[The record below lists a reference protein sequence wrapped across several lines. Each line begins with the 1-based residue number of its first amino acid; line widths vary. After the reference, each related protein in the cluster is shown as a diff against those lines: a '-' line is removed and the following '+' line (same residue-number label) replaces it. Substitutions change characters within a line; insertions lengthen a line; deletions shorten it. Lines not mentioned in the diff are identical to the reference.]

1 MDSYKTIDNYK
12 IVDVDRIDR
21 TPRRM
26 HDNTRIIIKE
36 TEILQYLK
44 NELIEWLDIYGC
56 ISIINAIK
64 KCKSEE
70 EIIIIYRM
78 NEGFDNITP
87 VSTIQWVIDDVEAY
101 EHVEPNY

>member
-1 MDSYKTIDNYK
+1 MNIYKNIDNYK
-12 IVDVDRIDR
+12 IVDIDRIDK
-21 TPRRM
+21 TGKRM
-26 HDNTRIIIKE
+26 HDNTRVIIKE

-70 EIIIIYRM
+70 EIIIIYRF
-78 NEGFDNITP
+78 NDGFDNITP
-87 VSTIQWVIDDVEAY
+87 YAGIQWVIDDLEAY

>member
-1 MDSYKTIDNYK
+1 MDKYKFIDNYK

-21 TPRRM
+21 TPYRM
-26 HDNTRIIIKE
+26 NDNSRVIIKE

-44 NELIEWLDIYGC
+44 NELIEWLNIYGC

-87 VSTIQWVIDDVEAY
+87 YARIQWTIDDVKAL
-101 EHVEPNY
+101 EHVEQDY